1 LSSTRCSRNRG
12 TALPPDIRTFDDS
25 SAIVPP
31 RGPIQHNNR
40 YAFLRYTIR
49 PCSRASLTAARLCC
63 CGARRTGVSDP
74 GYSHSAITSGT
85 GPGYWSRTSS
95 RCRSRP
101 GCRCRSRRRCSCR
114 SCCRCRSSCWRN
126 SRRRTRR
133 GRRRGS
139 CRRCRRRTC
148 CRCRRRSTPSGWRYT
163 HVVNVLFMPAN
174 GVRVDVVG
182 GGIRYIA
189 SSIV

>member
-1 LSSTRCSRNRG
+1 LSSTRSLRTRRSHLIFAPSATHQSSSGRG
-12 TALPPDIRTFDDS
+12 
-25 SAIVPP
+25 
-31 RGPIQHNNR
+31 GPIHQNNR
-40 YAFLRYTIR
+40 YAFLRYATR
-49 PCSRASLTAARLCC
+49 PCSRASLTAARLYC

-114 SCCRCRSSCWRN
+114 SCCWCRSSCWRN
-126 SRRRTRR
+126 SRR

-139 CRRCRRRTC
+139 RGRCRRRTY
-148 CRCRRRSTPSGWRYT
+148 CRCRSRATRWKDT